1 MKLLLLLI
9 GMVFILEGL
18 PYVAFPEAMRGW
30 LARLSQT
37 PAAHLRIM
45 GLIAMLLGFLLCWVV
60 QKTDL
65 FDTHI

>member
-18 PYVAFPEAMRGW
+18 PYVAFPESMRTW

-45 GLIAMLLGFLLCWVV
+45 GLVAMILGFLLCWVV
-60 QKTDL
+60 QKTNL
-65 FDTHI
+65 FDTQI